1 VVVVVVV
8 VMIAVYS
15 LTGLEK
21 YAECLLYMLLVVLDR
36 NLPHCVSEADPGQ
49 PG

>member
-1 VVVVVVV
+1 MVVKS
-8 VMIAVYS
+8 AVYS
-15 LTGLEK
+15 FTGLEK
-21 YAECLLYMLLVVLDR
+21 YAECLPYMLLVVLDR